1 MEEATNTVVNGE
13 TKVEDKV
20 NDGAI
25 AAEQLKKIRG
35 AMLDMFQKNY
45 RKFMESI
52 REMPIHPQFMHQP
65 SLFFDTA
72 SLWMKEIIEFAPLIQ
87 KQPLPEETKAP
98 ENTIVQ

>member
-1 MEEATNTVVNGE
+1 MEETTNSVSNGE
-13 TKVEDKV
+13 VKPEETA

-25 AAEQLKKIRG
+25 AAEQLKKIRS

-87 KQPLPEETKAP
+87 KQSLPQETKSP
-98 ENTIVQ
+98 ESVIVQ

>member
-1 MEEATNTVVNGE
+1 MEEVANTVVNGE
-13 TKVEDKV
+13 DKAEDKV

-35 AMLDMFQKNY
+35 AMLDMYQKNY

-72 SLWMKEIIEFAPLIQ
+72 SLWMKEIIEYAPLIQ
-87 KQPLPEETKAP
+87 KQNLPQESNTP
-98 ENTIVQ
+98 ENAMVQ

>member
-1 MEEATNTVVNGE
+1 MEEVANTVVNGE
-13 TKVEDKV
+13 DKAEDKS

-52 REMPIHPQFMHQP
+52 RELPIHPQSMHQP

-87 KQPLPEETKAP
+87 KQNLPQESTTP
-98 ENTIVQ
+98 ENAIVQ